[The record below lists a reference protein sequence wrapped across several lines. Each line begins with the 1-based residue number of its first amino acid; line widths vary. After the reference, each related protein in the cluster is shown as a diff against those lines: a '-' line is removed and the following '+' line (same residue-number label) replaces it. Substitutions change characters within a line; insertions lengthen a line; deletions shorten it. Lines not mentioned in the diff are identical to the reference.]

1 MNIKKRHITSCFPPS
16 QGGLGWVF
24 SCLFLMFF
32 LMSSCQEDEIP
43 HDTTEVMM
51 TFTTRAFVEATQG
64 DTVSTHLN
72 EEKMKDLRVIMV
84 RENGEIV
91 GNHKEENIN
100 QTSVTFTFRTP
111 VKTGGENFT
120 FFAIANE
127 GSVTPAINTS
137 LIERAEGNSYSSD
150 ELNSLKSY
158 QIGNSAF
165 VLSENQPIPQTKQ
178 WIIKVPQQDTKI
190 DNQRL
195 EYVASKILVEFRNQ
209 TNKPQT
215 LKNIKLTGI
224 AKPTSGYLFKL
235 DANDFVG
242 TQQGASDI
250 TLIGE
255 EGITLATEAS
265 DSVKYYTYPVNDIS
279 NAQLVAT
286 WEGVGERT
294 LAFDGIT
301 SLPRNQQL
309 KIIVTLTGQEL
320 TVNYTIADWEEHDT
334 NIGGTSPTPEGG
346 YDTEDWIADS
356 NTDVVIGEE
365 PEQGGGEEPEV
376 PSGETGEVEV
386 WSGSQAI
393 NWSEEGKNLV
403 VEFSWLENAATGKG
417 LNDIEGIQMYAY
429 ITITGTGN
437 MQIRKVGDTSNTQYD
452 GLYLNDSKTGWIGG
466 LSGEKISVFIPNDV
480 VDTQFYFTG
489 QNYTI
494 TKLTVVKITQ

>member
-91 GNHKEENIN
+91 GNHKEEGIN

-111 VKTGGENFT
+111 VKTGGEYFT

-127 GSVTPAINTS
+127 ESVTPAIEAD
-137 LIERAEGNSYSSD
+137 LIERAEGNSYSSV

-224 AKPTSGYLFKL
+224 AKPTSGYLFKQ

-279 NAQLVAT
+279 NTQLVAT

-294 LAFDGIT
+294 LAIDGIT
-301 SLPRNQQL
+301 SLPRNQHL

-320 TVNYTIADWEEHDT
+320 TVNYTIAEWEEHDT
-334 NIGGTSPTPEGG
+334 NIGGTSPIPEGG
-346 YDTEDWIADS
+346 YDTKDWVAGD
-356 NTDVVIGEE
+356 DVVIGEE
-365 PEQGGGEEPEV
+365 PEQGGGEEPEEPV
-376 PSGETGEVEV
+376 EPGDVIWEGEQEIDWGKDGGINFTMNAEEFIVCHRQILGFDFQITGNNPQIQVKVLNSSGNEMFYNGT
-386 WSGSQAI
+386 
-393 NWSEEGKNLV
+393 
-403 VEFSWLENAATGKG
+403 
-417 LNDIEGIQMYAY
+417 Y
-429 ITITGTGN
+429 ITQDDMAIMEADLSQKELSDDCYLLVNGVGITLKRIYIKS
-437 MQIRKVGDTSNTQYD
+437 Q
-452 GLYLNDSKTGWIGG
+452 
-466 LSGEKISVFIPNDV
+466 
-480 VDTQFYFTG
+480 
-489 QNYTI
+489 
-494 TKLTVVKITQ
+494 

>member
-1 MNIKKRHITSCFPPS
+1 MKRLLTY
-16 QGGLGWVF
+16 GWLLLTLLA
-24 SCLFLMFF
+24 SLFVMP
-32 LMSSCQEDEIP
+32 SCQEDEIP

-51 TFTTRAFVEATQG
+51 TFTTRAFVKATQG
-64 DTVSTHLN
+64 DIVSTHLN

-91 GNHKEENIN
+91 GNHKEEGIN

-111 VKTGGENFT
+111 VKTGGEYFT

-190 DNQRL
+190 DNQCL
-195 EYVASKILVEFRNQ
+195 EYVASKILIEFRNQ

-224 AKPTSGYLFKL
+224 AKPTSGYLFKQ
-235 DANDFVG
+235 DTNDFVG

-250 TLIGE
+250 TLIGD

-265 DSVKYYTYPVNDIS
+265 DSVKYYTYPVS
-279 NAQLVAT
+279 SLSSPTLVAT
-286 WEGVGERT
+286 WEGVDEKS
-294 LAFDGIT
+294 LALDGIT

-320 TVNYTIADWEEHDT
+320 TVNYTIAPWNTDNKT
-334 NIGGTSPTPEGG
+334 FIGGTSPTPEGG

-365 PEQGGGEEPEV
+365 PEQDILWE
-376 PSGETGEVEV
+376 
-386 WSGSQAI
+386 GS
-393 NWSEEGKNLV
+393 K
-403 VEFSWLENAATGKG
+403 
-417 LNDIEGIQMYAY
+417 DIEWNAYSIEKYDQNIHAGKTILIDVIPYGENHREIQIMDANSSFK
-429 ITITGTGN
+429 TF
-437 MQIRKVGDTSNTQYD
+437 TSNENTLDYSSTEVTLEVTIPVNTTQLKVQ
-452 GLYLNDSKTGWIGG
+452 GASVILKKIYLKS
-466 LSGEKISVFIPNDV
+466 
-480 VDTQFYFTG
+480 TQ
-489 QNYTI
+489 
-494 TKLTVVKITQ
+494 

>member
-1 MNIKKRHITSCFPPS
+1 MKRLLTY
-16 QGGLGWVF
+16 GWLLLTLLA
-24 SCLFLMFF
+24 SLFVV
-32 LMSSCQEDEIP
+32 SACQDDVP
-43 HDTTEVMM
+43 TDTTEVMM
-51 TFTTRAFVEATQG
+51 TFTTRAFVEATKG

-91 GNHKEENIN
+91 GNHKEEGIN

-111 VKTGGENFT
+111 VKTGGEYFT

-158 QIGNSAF
+158 QIGESEF
-165 VLSENQPIPQTKQ
+165 ELSESKPIPQTKQ

-209 TNKPQT
+209 TNKAQT

-224 AKPTSGYLFKL
+224 ATPTSGYLFKQ
-235 DANDFVG
+235 DENDFVG

-265 DSVKYYTYPVNDIS
+265 DSVKYYTYPVNGIS

-294 LAFDGIT
+294 LALDCIT

-365 PEQGGGEEPEV
+365 PEQGGGEEPEEPV
-376 PSGETGEVEV
+376 EPGDVIWHKDSLSITPNYNTAPIEQPLTNDDLSYFVSGNILGIKYDIAEQN
-386 WSGSQAI
+386 SGREIYIRSMQ
-393 NWSEEGKNLV
+393 
-403 VEFSWLENAATGKG
+403 ATGG
-417 LNDIEGIQMYAY
+417 YNDNSLNGNVFSDEGYSELVLSEDNATAIKNDGGIEFWGNGV
-429 ITITGTGN
+429 TIT
-437 MQIRKVGDTSNTQYD
+437 QIYIKEASTQ
-452 GLYLNDSKTGWIGG
+452 
-466 LSGEKISVFIPNDV
+466 
-480 VDTQFYFTG
+480 
-489 QNYTI
+489 
-494 TKLTVVKITQ
+494 

>member
-1 MNIKKRHITSCFPPS
+1 MP
-16 QGGLGWVF
+16 
-24 SCLFLMFF
+24 
-32 LMSSCQEDEIP
+32 SCQENEIP

-51 TFTTRAFVEATQG
+51 TFTTRAFVKATQG
-64 DTVSTHLN
+64 DTVSIHLN

-91 GNHKEENIN
+91 GNYKEKGIN

-111 VKTGGENFT
+111 VKTGGEYFT

-195 EYVASKILVEFRNQ
+195 EYVASKILIEFRNQ

-215 LKNIKLTGI
+215 LKNIQLTGI
-224 AKPTSGYLFKL
+224 AKPTSGYLFKQ

-250 TLIGE
+250 VLIGE
-255 EGITLATEAS
+255 EGMTLETEAA
-265 DSVKYYTYPVNDIS
+265 DSVKHYTYPVGTLS
-279 NAQLVAT
+279 SPTLVAT
-286 WEGVGERT
+286 WEGVGEKT
-294 LAFDGIT
+294 LALDGIT

-365 PEQGGGEEPEV
+365 PEQGGGEEPEEPV
-376 PSGETGEVEV
+376 EPGDVIWHKDSLSITPNYSTDPIEQPLTNDDLSYFVSGNILGIKYDIAEQNNGREIYIR
-386 WSGSQAI
+386 SM
-393 NWSEEGKNLV
+393 K
-403 VEFSWLENAATGKG
+403 ATGGHNDNSLKG
-417 LNDIEGIQMYAY
+417 NVFSDEGYSELVLSEDNATAIKNDGGIEFWGNGV
-429 ITITGTGN
+429 TIT
-437 MQIRKVGDTSNTQYD
+437 QIYIKEASTQ
-452 GLYLNDSKTGWIGG
+452 
-466 LSGEKISVFIPNDV
+466 
-480 VDTQFYFTG
+480 
-489 QNYTI
+489 
-494 TKLTVVKITQ
+494 

>member
-1 MNIKKRHITSCFPPS
+1 MKRLLTY
-16 QGGLGWVF
+16 GWLLLTLLASLLV
-24 SCLFLMFF
+24 MP
-32 LMSSCQEDEIP
+32 SCQEDEIP

-91 GNHKEENIN
+91 GNHKEKGIN

-209 TNKPQT
+209 TNKLQT

-224 AKPTSGYLFKL
+224 AKPTSGYLFKQ

-334 NIGGTSPTPEGG
+334 NIGGTSPIPEGG
-346 YDTEDWIADS
+346 YDTKDWVAGD
-356 NTDVVIGEE
+356 DVVIGEE
-365 PEQGGGEEPEV
+365 PEQGGDILWE
-376 PSGETGEVEV
+376 
-386 WSGSQAI
+386 GS
-393 NWSEEGKNLV
+393 K
-403 VEFSWLENAATGKG
+403 
-417 LNDIEGIQMYAY
+417 DIEWNAYSIEKYDQNIHAGKTILIDVIPYGENHREIQIMDADSSFK
-429 ITITGTGN
+429 TF
-437 MQIRKVGDTSNTQYD
+437 TSNENTLDYSSTEVTLEVTIPVNTTQLKVQ
-452 GLYLNDSKTGWIGG
+452 GAGVILKKIYLKS
-466 LSGEKISVFIPNDV
+466 
-480 VDTQFYFTG
+480 TQ
-489 QNYTI
+489 
-494 TKLTVVKITQ
+494 